1 MSDFRSQVTR
11 RPRSKLENVV
21 DLVALESLPP
31 PSAEYASL
39 SLRCHS
45 AVAPTHEG
53 LRVALRLGYPGNEPA
68 SIARALDAEIPEGDI
83 TFVAWRAHRSLQ
95 VIAETVCTKDQP
107 KCDACAVKSAC
118 DYHGVGIDPARRLGG
133 SEPPAG

>member
-21 DLVALESLPP
+21 DLVALEGLPA
-31 PSAEYASL
+31 PSAEYLAQTARS
-39 SLRCHS
+39 HS
-45 AVAPTHEG
+45 AVAPTQGG

-83 TFVAWRAHRSLQ
+83 TFVAWRAHRSLH
-95 VIAETVCTKDQP
+95 VLAETACTTDQP
-107 KCDACAVKSAC
+107 KCEACKVRSAC
-118 DYHGVGIDPARRLGG
+118 DFHGVGIL
-133 SEPPAG
+133 SLIHI